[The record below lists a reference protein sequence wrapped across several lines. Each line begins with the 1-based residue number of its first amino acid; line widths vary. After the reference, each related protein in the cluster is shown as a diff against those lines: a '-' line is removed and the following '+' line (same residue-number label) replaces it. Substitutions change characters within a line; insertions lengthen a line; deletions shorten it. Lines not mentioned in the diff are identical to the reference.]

1 MLCSPN
7 CCQTLN
13 PLQLSQGVAARIIRE
28 VLGGTEILGL
38 LGSLSRSS
46 GSFIKTCVSVRA
58 VIGVFVCQETRKR
71 VISGQNILSKLGNR
85 VSDACTRRAE
95 GGKGR
100 EAQMKGVCL
109 GSIPS
114 AEYAGHGSIQEAE
127 AGD

>member
-46 GSFIKTCVSVRA
+46 GGFIKTCVSVRA
-58 VIGVFVCQETRKR
+58 VIGVLCVRKLER
-71 VISGQNILSKLGNR
+71 
-85 VSDACTRRAE
+85 
-95 GGKGR
+95 
-100 EAQMKGVCL
+100 
-109 GSIPS
+109 GS
-114 AEYAGHGSIQEAE
+114 
-127 AGD
+127 